1 MLFIHP
7 SVQLAL
13 ILLCTY
19 VFFLGAQRARQR
31 HLHQHTVFRWER
43 HVALGRIA
51 LCLLLGGLVGG
62 LAMVRI
68 YWHRFLVTGLHGK
81 IALVMLPL
89 MLFGLF
95 SGIYMN
101 SRRKNRAVLP
111 VVHGLNNA
119 LLLGLAITQ
128 IVTGIKILR
137 TFLQAF

>member
-1 MLFIHP
+1 
-7 SVQLAL
+7 
-13 ILLCTY
+13 
-19 VFFLGAQRARQR
+19 
-31 HLHQHTVFRWER
+31 
-43 HVALGRIA
+43 VALGRIA

-89 MLFGLF
+89 MLFGF
-95 SGIYMN
+95 CSGIYMN

-111 VVHGLNNA
+111 VVHGLNNT

-137 TFLQAF
+137 AFLQAF